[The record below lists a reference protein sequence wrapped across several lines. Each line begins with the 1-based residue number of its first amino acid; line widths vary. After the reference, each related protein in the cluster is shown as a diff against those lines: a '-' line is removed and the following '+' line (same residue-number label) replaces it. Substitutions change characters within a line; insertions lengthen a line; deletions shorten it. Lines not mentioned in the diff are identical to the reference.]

1 MIQSLNNLEI
11 ATQILGYQPGDSA
24 WESLQEKIVENA
36 RFWSAIRAL
45 SAPVPMDKADPH
57 RKKRS
62 MKAYLGVDRLSTRD
76 WLFLSQ
82 EFFALLDKSH
92 SCEDLDECVRMVRDF
107 MRLEEGKPIDRQI
120 SVSNLPSLSLHP
132 KKSALEFFEELPDD
146 YADRVANEGGFG
158 LDYGE
163 TSNRFWNAYQSHLFA
178 QMDDIEK
185 YASQF
190 PDWTPRSSVKNL
202 TTCIRAVLTRMD
214 DFNEGVDEAINLLI
228 RYLQQRRNMD

>member
-1 MIQSLNNLEI
+1 MIQSSNNLEV

-36 RFWSAIRAL
+36 MFWSAIRAL
-45 SAPVPMDKADPH
+45 SAPGPMDKADPH

-82 EFFALLDKSH
+82 EFFALLDKSR

-120 SVSNLPSLSLHP
+120 SVSNLPSLR
-132 KKSALEFFEELPDD
+132 KKSVLELFEELPDY
-146 YADRVANEGGFG
+146 YADRVANEEGFG
-158 LDYGE
+158 LDYGAAP
-163 TSNRFWNAYQSHLFA
+163 SRFWIAYQSHLFA

-185 YASQF
+185 FASQF
-190 PDWTPRSSVKNL
+190 PSWTPRSSVKNL
-202 TTCIRAVLTRMD
+202 ITCIRAVLTRMD